1 MALDKINSYVKFIK
15 GSVVAW
21 EQLPIEQR
29 KSDTLYF
36 ITEYAT
42 DESGKQLFDQPL
54 NTSLYLGNV
63 LVSDG
68 KETTILP
75 EELNLKLDHLIDV
88 NTNYVLDDKM
98 VLAYNSQLEQ
108 WIPQSIDTITA
119 DINDFTGA
127 TSTAGGAAG
136 LVPAPAAGD
145 EKKVL
150 TGDGNWTEL
159 NIPDTTDLE
168 NQVSTL
174 ISGDANKSARAI
186 AAEEVTKIVTGADEA
201 YNTLKEISDW
211 IISHPA
217 DVAEINSKITDIEKE
232 LYNEVPRVDENGDP
246 VLDETTGEPIIDKVS
261 KIGNLEEDLK
271 EAQEKIIFTTTEV
284 GQLETLLG
292 AQKDDSGALIGLT
305 AVDQID
311 DIFTALNPVLDE
323 SGNVT
328 SFKELEKIEAF
339 ENILGVTEG
348 ENGEIL
354 IASAPIGN
362 LEDLLLYQNSED
374 KPENLVEAINTL
386 TDIMIWK
393 SI

>member
-159 NIPDTTDLE
+159 NIPDITDLE
-168 NQVSTL
+168 NQVFTL
-174 ISGDANKSARAI
+174 ISGDVNKSARAI
-186 AAEEVTKIVTGADEA
+186 AAEEVTKIVAGADEA

-217 DVAEINSKITDIEKE
+217 DVAEINSKIADIEKE
-232 LYNEVPRVDENGDP
+232 LFEEI
-246 VLDETTGEPIIDKVS
+246 TGEDGVVIKNS
-261 KIGNLEEDLK
+261 KIASLQEELKTNQEIVEVISNEIGSLEE
-271 EAQEKIIFTTTEV
+271 
-284 GQLETLLG
+284 LLG
-292 AQKDDSGALIGLT
+292 AKKDDSGNLT
-305 AVDQID
+305 S
-311 DIFTALNPVLDE
+311 L
-323 SGNVT
+323 G
-328 SFKELEKIEAF
+328 KIEII
-339 ENILGVTEG
+339 ESILGIDENEEG
-348 ENGEIL
+348 EI
-354 IASAPIGN
+354 IITSAPIGN
-362 LEDLLLYQNSED
+362 LEDLLLYKNAEEND
-374 KPENLVEAINTL
+374 KLESLVDAINIL
-386 TDIMIWK
+386 TENMTWK
-393 SI
+393 SL